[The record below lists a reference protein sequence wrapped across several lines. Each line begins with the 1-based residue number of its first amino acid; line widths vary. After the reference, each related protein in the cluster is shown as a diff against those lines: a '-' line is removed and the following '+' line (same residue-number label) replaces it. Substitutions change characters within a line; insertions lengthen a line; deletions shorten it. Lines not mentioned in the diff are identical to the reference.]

1 MTEPRICVGAFA
13 GSYGVRGEVR
23 LKSYCADPAAIE
35 TYGLLYTEDGEKSFI
50 VGITRAIKNGFA
62 ARVEGIQT
70 KEQADALNN
79 TQLFVSRDV
88 LPSLP
93 DDEYYHSDLI
103 GLTVLDTG
111 GTEIGTVQS
120 VQNHGASD
128 LLEIA
133 GPSLKASVLYPFTVA
148 AVPTVD
154 LAAGRIIVD
163 PPEGIFSEPS
173 DTEV

>member
-1 MTEPRICVGAFA
+1 MSNSRICVGAFA
-13 GSYGVRGEVR
+13 GSYGIRGEVR

-35 TYGLLYTEDGEKSFI
+35 TYGLLYTEDGNQSFI

-62 ARVEGIQT
+62 ARVEGVLT
-70 KEQADALNN
+70 KEQADTLNN
-79 TQLFVSRDV
+79 TQLFVNREV
-88 LPSLP
+88 LPNLP

-111 GTEIGTVQS
+111 GNELGTVQS

-133 GPSLKASVLYPFTVA
+133 GPKLKTSVLYPFTLA

-154 LAAGRIIVD
+154 LATGRIIVD
-163 PPEGIFSEPS
+163 PPEGIFSDAGEAES
-173 DTEV
+173 